1 MPKYSLFGKKEQQEA
16 SAQGDSPV
24 VQTPA
29 QAGPVLVIPRDDTT
43 APQPQPP
50 LPQQSVE
57 PIAPMLPQPAS
68 LPPPQ
73 QRVRE
78 EYDTLLAWV
87 SKLSVDQIR
96 KYFTPEGIRE
106 LLRQLATDENNAVA
120 KLALALCDSLKQ

>member
-16 SAQGDSPV
+16 PAQGDASV
-24 VQTPA
+24 AQTSV
-29 QAGPVLVIPRDDTT
+29 QAGPVLIIPRDDA
-43 APQPQPP
+43 APSQPP
-50 LPQQSVE
+50 PPQQPVE
-57 PIAPMLPQPAS
+57 PVAPVPPPQPA
-68 LPPPQ
+68 PQ

>member
-16 SAQGDSPV
+16 SAQGDTTV
-24 VQTPA
+24 AQTPA
-29 QAGPVLVIPRDDTT
+29 QAGPVLVIPRDD
-43 APQPQPP
+43 AAPPQPQPP
-50 LPQQSVE
+50 LLQQPAE
-57 PIAPMLPQPAS
+57 PVAPMPPQPVS

-73 QRVRE
+73 PRVRE

>member
-16 SAQGDSPV
+16 PAQGDVSV
-24 VQTPA
+24 AQTPA
-29 QAGPVLVIPRDDTT
+29 QTGPVLVIPRDD
-43 APQPQPP
+43 AVPPQPQPP
-50 LPQQSVE
+50 LPQQPVE
-57 PIAPMLPQPAS
+57 PVAPMPPQPA
-68 LPPPQ
+68 PQ